1 VGGQLFKS
9 PIENFNTYPITGL
22 VYNDENNNGLF
33 DNNESPAYNI
43 LVSVANANKATISD
57 EQGKFLIL
65 ADFDTQDTL
74 RAIPPIPAVTVNPSY
89 RIVTKSDSSLNF
101 GIYYPKGIFKGSI
114 DLTAVNVARPGTAT
128 DYVIAYNNISTEK
141 LLGKIKLVLD
151 PKWVLEQ
158 SSPTYD
164 FKLGDTLV
172 WNNISLEIFT
182 QQFIHLNLKLPSTVP
197 LGTVL
202 HSWTAFCYAQS
213 DGGMAQVQDSL
224 TQTVVGSY
232 DPNDKSVAPQHL
244 TPTDI
249 SDRTPLEYVI
259 RFQNTG
265 TFPAETVRILDT
277 LSRSF
282 DLSSFKIIAS
292 SHVYSYTMSNKGVV
306 EFTFNNINLADSTA
320 NEKESHGF
328 IKYKI
333 TPKANLVLGNELS
346 NTAYIFFDFNTPV
359 VTNTTSSKVKLITKT
374 IELTDVSTP
383 NLLIYPNPS
392 NDFIQLNV
400 KESSANETFLLEIFD
415 NTGKKMAST
424 STQNDKR
431 IPISFLENGIYTI
444 VLKTKK
450 GQARGVFCV
459 MK

>member
-1 VGGQLFKS
+1 
-9 PIENFNTYPITGL
+9 
-22 VYNDENNNGLF
+22 
-33 DNNESPAYNI
+33 
-43 LVSVANANKATISD
+43 
-57 EQGKFLIL
+57 
-65 ADFDTQDTL
+65 
-74 RAIPPIPAVTVNPSY
+74 
-89 RIVTKSDSSLNF
+89 
-101 GIYYPKGIFKGSI
+101 
-114 DLTAVNVARPGTAT
+114 
-128 DYVIAYNNISTEK
+128 
-141 LLGKIKLVLD
+141 
-151 PKWVLEQ
+151 
-158 SSPTYD
+158 
-164 FKLGDTLV
+164 
-172 WNNISLEIFT
+172 
-182 QQFIHLNLKLPSTVP
+182 
-197 LGTVL
+197 
-202 HSWTAFCYAQS
+202 
-213 DGGMAQVQDSL
+213 
-224 TQTVVGSY
+224 
-232 DPNDKSVAPQHL
+232 
-244 TPTDI
+244 
-249 SDRTPLEYVI
+249 
-259 RFQNTG
+259 
-265 TFPAETVRILDT
+265 
-277 LSRSF
+277 
-282 DLSSFKIIAS
+282 
-292 SHVYSYTMSNKGVV
+292 MSNKGVV